1 MSKGSPQR
9 QPHNHPLIT
18 MADMPIK
25 IDLHTH
31 SVASPDGA
39 LTVEDYQSALQAGR
53 LNYIAITDHNTV
65 DYALRVQAELGE
77 LGQRIIIGEEIRTT
91 QGEIIG
97 LYLRETIPR
106 GLSPE
111 ATVAA
116 IRQQGGVV
124 CIPHP
129 FETVRSGMSLEALD
143 RIADYVDIVEVHNG
157 RAIFQN
163 FSKKAYA
170 WAAKYDCSGVANSDS
185 HGPSGWG
192 RTLTRIAAEPTRE
205 SLVALLRD
213 CEYVTGFPGIH
224 GVLYPKLNRFRKL
237 RWSSRRA

>member
-1 MSKGSPQR
+1 
-9 QPHNHPLIT
+9 

-39 LTVEDYQSALQAGR
+39 LTLDDYRNMLQTGR
-53 LNYIAITDHNTV
+53 LNYIAITDHNTI
-65 DYALRVQAELGE
+65 DYALRIQAGLGRLGE
-77 LGQRIIIGEEIRTT
+77 RIIIGEEVKTT
-91 QGEIIG
+91 GGEIIG
-97 LYLRETIPR
+97 LYLQEAVPKAMDPEETVR
-106 GLSPE
+106 
-111 ATVAA
+111 A
-116 IRQQGGVV
+116 IRRQGGLV

-129 FETVRSGMSLEALD
+129 FETVRSGMSLEVLD
-143 RIADYVDIVEVHNG
+143 SIADSVDIVEVHNG

-170 WAAKYDCSGVANSDS
+170 WAAKYNCRGVASSDS

-192 RTLTRIAAEPTRE
+192 RTYTRIAAEPTRE
-205 SLVALLRD
+205 TLVQLLHD
-213 CEYVTGFPGIH
+213 CQYVTGFPGVH

-237 RWSSRRA
+237 SRGGRRA